1 MKALFWQEVIMDYE
15 NIIYEKQDR
24 IARITMNRDDNMNA
38 LGREL
43 ETDLYHA
50 MEDAGADDDI
60 RVVILKGNGRAFSA
74 GAALGGGGT
83 GSAPTSMKFRLGIE
97 QMRHRFFKI
106 WDLPKPVIAQ
116 VHGYALAN
124 GSVLAL
130 ICDLTIAADDALFG
144 GAQAPLGA
152 GAVSPIW
159 LWNIG
164 MKKTKE
170 YFLPIGNR
178 VTGKEAERIGLIN
191 KAVPA
196 DKLEEEVNT
205 TAQYIART
213 PLEVLALQ
221 KLTVNRIMEFMGLRA
236 SMLIGSEID
245 TVCHTTEA
253 VNKFGARMR
262 EVGISAAMKEWRGN
276 TGPLAGL

>member
-1 MKALFWQEVIMDYE
+1 MDYQ
-15 NIIYEKQDR
+15 NVIYEKENR
-24 IARITMNRDDNMNA
+24 IARITLNRPDNMNA
-38 LGREL
+38 LSREL
-43 ETDLYHA
+43 ETELYHA
-50 MEDAGADDDI
+50 IEDAGDDDEI
-60 RVVILKGNGRAFSA
+60 RVVILKGNGRAFCA
-74 GAALGGGGT
+74 GGNLGGGG
-83 GSAPTSMKFRLGIE
+83 GDRPTTMQFRLGIE

-130 ICDLTIAADDALFG
+130 ICDLTIAAEDALFG

-196 DKLEEEVNT
+196 DKLEEEVNA
-205 TAQYIART
+205 TARFIAQT
-213 PLEVLALQ
+213 PLEMLALQ

-245 TVCHTTEA
+245 AVCHTTEA

-262 EVGISAAMKEWRGN
+262 EVGVSAAMKEWRSD